1 MNRCPYCTKSV
12 RLENLVRHLNKFH
25 VGAIRREDIGLF
37 GLELHDV
44 CGRVCTRQGMT
55 RHINGC
61 HPAVP
66 EPVLNE
72 TPDSD
77 SDPDHDP
84 DSDSDSQP
92 EPEPEPLHPPDP
104 VPPPAPVD
112 RPTDRALRAAARAL
126 RANVANP
133 PPIQQPVQLEQ
144 PAVRNPRADAYLGWG
159 ERVVERREGAP
170 IAYLN
175 LAKYT
180 ARPFELISKSNRSVF
195 AQEIQ
200 RLSAFYLNHPTEAN
214 MLRILSMPIA
224 GLCAKVSDTRRAL
237 VSLRGKEADCLLDDV
252 VARPHATAADPTPS
266 DQPLS
271 MRERAII
278 SKHIRA
284 GYLRKAAGIVRGQS
298 GVAPPTPEVMEQ
310 MRNKHPVGVLNP
322 FGDGHGP
329 EPLVMNNESI
339 ATLDMFIK
347 KLDMQSSPGI
357 SGWSPQLI
365 QLCYGTPTEEKPFRS
380 FLFMLARQI
389 NAGTAPGK
397 AMLCASR
404 LTPLQQEPAP
414 KCRPIACGEL
424 FYRLSMRFL
433 MKMLG
438 IENMLLPSQ
447 LGVGSPCGVEPI
459 AEMVNLEMKGLE
471 NLEDRYAYVLDFK
484 NAFNAVKRSSLAVA
498 LRAHAPQYYRL
509 AAWAYNDRSPLVMRY
524 GDDLEIIPSAEGVRQ
539 GDPLGPLL
547 FSLCLRSKLASLQ
560 NTVAG
565 TPRDTVCA
573 YLDDV
578 YVFSD
583 SAEKRDAILETFSRP
598 DLDGL
603 ILNANKT
610 KRISLVDVSDGDED
624 FPILGSMVGT
634 VEARRAFLRSKIDD
648 LRPVLTRL
656 RGLPHQEALLL
667 LRLCFA
673 PQLMHLLR
681 TMDLSDLEEELEE
694 LDMLFRDQLDFLRFA
709 APTHPADEK
718 VKRVYSLPLSVG
730 GCGVLNYCE
739 IRPYARRASQR
750 ASRLVLRNM
759 GVYHLLADDE
769 NAAVEPISQALLVKK
784 HFMDR
789 AIPAFLQ
796 TLSEDERIAFLDN
809 GSKCGTAWIHAQP
822 WRSGYHFLTDNQVAT
837 ALNIRCLQ
845 SDVLRR
851 EVCPHCMNANSVL
864 HFESCIHRRNPDTRQ
879 HRHDCVRDVLIQA
892 IRSQGRVV
900 QCEPPIN
907 NNNNNNNNNHQ
918 RADISVSAAAGV
930 HGLDARYGLMDLT
943 IKIPLAVDA
952 ARVRARA
959 LAPPLPPAAAPAAAP
974 APAPALAL
982 AHPPPPPDRDIPDRD
997 EEDDQPDPDPRRPG
1011 WAQIEATLEFT
1022 AREKH
1027 NHYAH
1032 LVTHQPVLPIVMTS
1046 GGTLHKDAHKLLK
1059 DMFPSSDVRSRV
1071 RIDISLAL
1079 VRGRAKAYSLQ

>member
-12 RLENLVRHLNKFH
+12 RLENLRRHLNKFH
-25 VGAIRREDIGLF
+25 LGAIRRADIAPF

-44 CGRVCTRQGMT
+44 CGKVCTRQGMT

-72 TPDSD
+72 HSNSD
-77 SDPDHDP
+77 SDPDPDP
-84 DSDSDSQP
+84 DF
-92 EPEPEPLHPPDP
+92 EPPADP
-104 VPPPAPVD
+104 VI

-126 RANVANP
+126 RVDAANP
-133 PPIQQPVQLEQ
+133 PPIQQPAQPEQ
-144 PAVRNPRADAYLGWG
+144 HAVRNPRDEQYLEWG
-159 ERVVERREGAP
+159 DRVVERREGAP

-180 ARPFELISKSNRSVF
+180 ARPFEYISPCNRSVF
-195 AQEIQ
+195 AEEIQ
-200 RLSAFYLNHPTEAN
+200 RLSELYLDHPTEAN
-214 MLRILSMPIA
+214 LLRILSMPIT
-224 GLCAKVSDTRRAL
+224 GICAKVSDTRRAL
-237 VSLRGKEADCLLDDV
+237 ASLRAKDAYCLLDDV
-252 VARPHATAADPTPS
+252 VARPHATASNPTTP

-271 MRERAII
+271 MRERATI

-298 GVAPPTPEVMEQ
+298 GVAPPTPEVLEQ

-329 EPLVMNNESI
+329 EPIVMNNESI
-339 ATLDMFIK
+339 ATLDILIK

-365 QLCYGTPTEEKPFRS
+365 QLCYGSPAEEKPFRD
-380 FLFMLARQI
+380 FLFRLAQQV

-424 FYRLSMRFL
+424 FYRVIMRFL
-433 MKMLG
+433 MKMVG
-438 IENMLLPSQ
+438 IDNMLLPSQ

-459 AEMVNLEMKGLE
+459 AEMVNLEMNSLD
-471 NLEDRYAYVLDFK
+471 NLTDRYAYVLDFK
-484 NAFNAVKRSSLAVA
+484 NAFNAVKRTSLAVA
-498 LRAHAPQYYRL
+498 LRAHAPRYYRL

-539 GDPLGPLL
+539 GDPLGPFL
-547 FSLCLRSKLASLQ
+547 FSLCLRSKLESLQ
-560 NTVAG
+560 GTVAG
-565 TPRDTVCA
+565 NPRDKVCA

-603 ILNANKT
+603 TLNATKT
-610 KRISLVDVSDGDED
+610 KRISLVDVVDGDAD

-634 VEARRAFLRSKIDD
+634 VEARRMFLRRKLDE
-648 LRPVLTRL
+648 LRPTLARL

-694 LDMLFRDQLDFLRFA
+694 LDILFQDQLDLLRFA
-709 APTHPADEK
+709 APTHSADDK
-718 VKRVYSLPLSVG
+718 AKRVYSLPLSVG
-730 GCGVLNYCE
+730 GCGILSYRE
-739 IRPYARRASQR
+739 IRPFARRASQQ
-750 ASRLVLRNM
+750 ASRVVLRNM
-759 GVYHLLADDE
+759 GVNRLLADDD
-769 NAAVEPISQALLVKK
+769 NAAAEPQPQSQHLLVKK
-784 HFMDR
+784 HFMDH
-789 AIPAFLQ
+789 ALPAFLNN
-796 TLSEDERIAFLDN
+796 LSMDERIAFLDN

-822 WRSGYHFLTDNQVAT
+822 WQSGYHFLTDNQVAT

-851 EVCPHCMNANSVL
+851 EECVHCMNGNSVL
-864 HFESCIHRRNPDTRQ
+864 HFESCIHRRNPETRQ
-879 HRHDCVRDVLIQA
+879 HRHDCVRDVLIRA
-892 IRSQGRVV
+892 IRSQGRMV
-900 QCEPPIN
+900 QCEPPI
-907 NNNNNNNNNHQ
+907 NNNNNNHQ
-918 RADISVSAAAGV
+918 RADISVGAAAGV
-930 HGLDARYGLMDLT
+930 HGLDALYGLMDLT

-952 ARVRARA
+952 ERARARA
-959 LAPPLPPAAAPAAAP
+959 LAPPPPPAPVPAAAPVLAAA
-974 APAPALAL
+974 AALE
-982 AHPPPPPDRDIPDRD
+982 PDPDPY
-997 EEDDQPDPDPRRPG
+997 PDPVPDPRRPG
-1011 WAQIEATLEFT
+1011 WAQIEATLEFA
-1022 AREKH
+1022 AREKR

-1032 LVTHQPVLPIVMTS
+1032 LVTHQAVLPIVMTS

-1071 RIDISLAL
+1071 RMDISLAL